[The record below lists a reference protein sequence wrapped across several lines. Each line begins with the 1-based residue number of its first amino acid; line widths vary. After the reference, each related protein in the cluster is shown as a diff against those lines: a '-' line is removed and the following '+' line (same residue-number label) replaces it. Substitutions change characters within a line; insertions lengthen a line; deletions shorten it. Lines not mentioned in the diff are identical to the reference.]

1 MNERTKGTTE
11 IVREHMY
18 KRVQPIG
25 GRQEDIKIKEPRKTG
40 MSEYK
45 SKKTHKNFL
54 NRPL

>member
-25 GRQEDIKIKEPRKTG
+25 GRQEDIKIKEPKKTG